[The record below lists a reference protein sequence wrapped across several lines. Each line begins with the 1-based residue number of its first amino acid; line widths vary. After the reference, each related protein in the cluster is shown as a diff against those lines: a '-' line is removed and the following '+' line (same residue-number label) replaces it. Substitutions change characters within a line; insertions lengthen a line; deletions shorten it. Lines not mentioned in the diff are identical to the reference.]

1 MVLTVWTM
9 LPFQNIINYVKY
21 ISGWQA
27 TALALHSSTPSPEQ
41 TQQTADGMHF
51 ISFLS
56 EISVLYVLS
65 VVCTQN
71 QFLTTTSPLQNH
83 RENRE
88 VKRIPQVLLYT
99 GNREW
104 QTLLWHEMYKM
115 NSPLPLQYYFIL
127 THYYNKYPSVLINPF
142 WNLFASVWSKLTYQ
156 KYDRVVLAHMSPYLH
171 TTAAAELRPLTADR
185 ARTRL
190 PCGEGS
196 APRAAARNTRPGPWR
211 LSAAH
216 PLQWACSA
224 PARWYEH
231 FVSQIST
238 LVLAQSG

>member
-9 LPFQNIINYVKY
+9 LPFQNIINYVKC

-115 NSPLPLQYYFIL
+115 NSPLPLQYCFIL
-127 THYYNKYPSVLINPF
+127 THYYNISTDKPLEPFCISLVKIDIPKVWQSCPSSHVTI
-142 WNLFASVWSKLTYQ
+142 STH
-156 KYDRVVLAHMSPYLH
+156 DR
-171 TTAAAELRPLTADR
+171 RCR
-185 ARTRL
+185 
-190 PCGEGS
+190 
-196 APRAAARNTRPGPWR
+196 
-211 LSAAH
+211 
-216 PLQWACSA
+216 A
-224 PARWYEH
+224 PAPDCGPCTHAPPVWW
-231 FVSQIST
+231 
-238 LVLAQSG
+238 G

>member
-127 THYYNKYPSVLINPF
+127 THYYNIYPSVLINPCIS
-142 WNLFASVWSKLTYQ
+142 LVKIDIPKVWQSCPSSHVT
-156 KYDRVVLAHMSPYLH
+156 
-171 TTAAAELRPLTADR
+171 
-185 ARTRL
+185 
-190 PCGEGS
+190 
-196 APRAAARNTRPGPWR
+196 
-211 LSAAH
+211 
-216 PLQWACSA
+216 
-224 PARWYEH
+224 
-231 FVSQIST
+231 IST
-238 LVLAQSG
+238 HDRRCRALAPDCGPCTHAPPVRWG